1 MRILLATRVFWP
13 NLGGIERHVQWLAE
27 HLTLRGHTVDIVTL
41 DRAFEDGRSLPPYDL
56 LTHPHGGTSH
66 VWRVPFA
73 GSNRYPIAPR
83 VAAFVRRYD
92 LVHVH
97 AIDFLAD
104 WLTLTRPWHGRP
116 VVLSTH
122 GGFFHTGFAP
132 RLKKVWFQTM
142 TRRLLASV
150 DGLIYTSDQDQVLF
164 ARITDRGTLVRTGVG
179 LDPWRGLRREPVP
192 GRFVTVG
199 RVDSHKGISNLLRA
213 LAVYKVG
220 NPPFCAEV
228 IGPEVVP
235 GLVGQLKQEAAR
247 LGISECVRFHGKV
260 DEATL
265 LELVRTAELGL
276 WPAEYESFGIS
287 VVETM
292 AAGLVPVLN
301 DIPAFR
307 FFHASGA
314 DVAGAAAGTAGPV
327 NGALVDFR
335 DAAAAARAI
344 ARTQR
349 GRDPSGEQRAREV
362 AARYSWEQVVVEVEQ
377 VYTAVLQGPGR

>member
-27 HLTLRGHTVDIVTL
+27 HLTARGHTVDVVTL
-41 DRAFEDGRSLPPYDL
+41 DRAFEDGRALPPYDL
-56 LTHPHGGTSH
+56 LPHPHGGTSH

-73 GSNRYPIAPR
+73 GSNRYPVAPR
-83 VAAFVRRYD
+83 VAAFVGRYD

-104 WLTLTRPWHGRP
+104 WLTFTRPWHGRP

-132 RLKKVWFQTM
+132 RLKQVWFQTM
-142 TRRLLASV
+142 TRRLLAGV
-150 DGLIYTSDQDQVLF
+150 DGLIYTSDQDQALF
-164 ARITDRGTLVRTGVG
+164 ARITGRGTLVRTGVG
-179 LDPWRGLRREPVP
+179 LDPWRGLVREPVP

-213 LAVYKVG
+213 LSAYKND
-220 NPPFCAEV
+220 NPEFTADV
-228 IGPEVVP
+228 VGPEVVA
-235 GLVGQLKQEAAR
+235 GLVGRLKQEAAA
-247 LGISECVRFHGKV
+247 LGLAGCVRFHGKV

-265 LELVRTAELGL
+265 FDLVRTAELGL

-292 AAGLVPVLN
+292 AAGVVPVLN

-307 FFHASGA
+307 YFHERAGGA
-314 DVAGAAAGTAGPV
+314 G

-335 DAAAAARAI
+335 DAKSAARAI
-344 ARTQR
+344 ATAQR
-349 GRDPSGEQRAREV
+349 ERGLSGEQRAREV
-362 AARYSWEQVVVEVEQ
+362 AARYGWEYVVAEVER
-377 VYTAVLQGPGR
+377 VYDSVLERASSIRPGARR